1 MNDGH
6 GNQACEGRWNWDS
19 HAGRLAMSVPPGSP
33 LRDLKGS
40 WSQDGLASLIDG
52 LSRQRLARSLDGG
65 DISVNCALR
74 LSDGRRVQLVGA
86 FLSAGDAQGLI
97 LSDEETVDAAGA
109 EQDPGPE
116 LDPVYQPIIAL
127 APGHPIVGFEA
138 LARWRGEVTGRFD
151 DDGLALNML
160 VKAADALAA
169 WQASTGRADLF
180 VHVNLTGRDLEE
192 PGLPNL
198 IATLIEGHGLAPGA
212 LKIELTEQAALR
224 DVDAALNAAHRI
236 KAAGAGLV
244 LDDFGTGHSSFAW
257 LADLPADG
265 IKIDHALTCR
275 SGEPRTR
282 AILESVTQLGH
293 RLGMRVTA
301 EGVEIAR
308 EADALAQ
315 IGFDQVQGF
324 AFGRPA
330 GLARSSARLAASRSG
345 AAG

>member
-1 MNDGH
+1 M
-6 GNQACEGRWNWDS
+6 R
-19 HAGRLAMSVPPGSP
+19 RLVLQVPPGSP
-33 LRDLKGS
+33 VRDLKGS
-40 WSQDGLASLIDG
+40 WSPDGIASLIDG
-52 LSRQRLARSLDGG
+52 LSRQRLLRSLDGG
-65 DISVNCALR
+65 DVSVNCALR

-86 FLSAGDAQGLI
+86 FLSAGEAQGLL
-97 LSDEETVDAAGA
+97 LSEEDLDTDAPF
-109 EQDPGPE
+109 ENDPGPE

-127 APGHPIVGFEA
+127 RPGHPIVGFEA

-160 VKAADALAA
+160 LNAADALSA
-169 WQASTGRADLF
+169 WQAQTGRSDLF

-192 PGLPNL
+192 PGLPDL

-224 DVDAALNAAHRI
+224 DADAALNAAHRI

-265 IKIDHALTCR
+265 LKIDHGLTCR
-275 SGEPRTR
+275 VGEPRTR
-282 AILESVTQLGH
+282 AILESVTSLAR

-308 EADALAQ
+308 EADALAE

-330 GLARSSARLAASRSG
+330 GFARSCKRLG
-345 AAG
+345 

>member
-1 MNDGH
+1 M
-6 GNQACEGRWNWDS
+6 R
-19 HAGRLAMSVPPGSP
+19 RLDFQVPPGSP
-33 LRDLKGS
+33 VRDLKGN
-40 WSQDGLASLIDG
+40 WSPEGFASLMDG
-52 LSRQRLARSLDGG
+52 LSRQRLERSLDGG
-65 DISVNCALR
+65 DVSVNCALR

-86 FLSAGDAQGLI
+86 FLSTGKAQGLI
-97 LSDEETVDAAGA
+97 LSDEAPGAAPGA
-109 EQDPGPE
+109 QAEPGPE

-127 APGHPIVGFEA
+127 SPGHPVVGFEA

-160 VKAADALAA
+160 LKAADALAA
-169 WQASTGRADLF
+169 WQAQTGRGDLF

-192 PGLPNL
+192 PGLPDL
-198 IATLIEGHGLAPGA
+198 IATLIDGHDLAPGA

-224 DVDAALNAAHRI
+224 DADSALNAAHRI

-265 IKIDHALTCR
+265 LKIDHGLTCR

-282 AILESVTQLGH
+282 AILESVTELAH

-308 EADALAQ
+308 QADALAE

-324 AFGRPA
+324 AFGRPM
-330 GLARSSARLAASRSG
+330 GFQRCCERLAQPGSG
-345 AAG
+345 PAR

>member
-1 MNDGH
+1 MMDDH
-6 GNQACEGRWNWDS
+6 AHQACEGRWTWD
-19 HAGRLAMSVPPGSP
+19 ARLRRLNMEVPPGSP
-33 LRDLKGS
+33 VRDLKGS
-40 WSQDGLASLIDG
+40 WSPDGLASLIDG
-52 LSRQRLARSLDGG
+52 LSRQRLVRSLEGG
-65 DISVNCALR
+65 DVSVNCAMR

-86 FLSAGDAQGLI
+86 FLSAGEAQGLL
-97 LSDEETVDAAGA
+97 LSDEAVEAARG
-109 EQDPGPE
+109 EHDPGPE
-116 LDPVYQPIIAL
+116 LDPVYQPILAL
-127 APGHPIVGFEA
+127 SPGQPIVGFEA
-138 LARWRGEVTGRFD
+138 LARWRGEVSGRFD

-160 VKAADALAA
+160 LKAADALSA
-169 WQASTGRADLF
+169 WQGETGRADLF

-192 PGLPNL
+192 PGLPDL
-198 IATLIEGHGLAPGA
+198 IATLIDGHGLAPGA

-224 DVDAALNAAHRI
+224 DADSALNAAHRI

-265 IKIDHALTCR
+265 VKIDHALTCR
-275 SGEPRTR
+275 AGEPRTR
-282 AILESVTQLGH
+282 AILESVTALGH

-308 EADALAQ
+308 EADLLAR

-330 GLARSSARLAASRSG
+330 GLRRSSERLARRSG